1 MNITLK
7 KLGSARTQATVV
19 IDDIV
24 AKKAEEEVVQ
34 NLGSEVK
41 IKGFR
46 PGNAP
51 ADKVR
56 EQISEQRIQ
65 EEVVRHVMPEVMKEA
80 IETHK
85 LNPIIRPNVELS
97 SLSPLTIVVTLV
109 EKPDVKVDVKKVTKA
124 AKAPKQSKPASGQ
137 AEKEAKS
144 EKEKEVKE
152 NGEQESKLLDLLA
165 EHTKVDLASE
175 LIDDEVRDLI
185 QQHAQRLAQFG
196 MDLEKWLKQTGKS
209 IEEFIK
215 EVRPDAEKRLK
226 VRFGIGELVSEWK
239 IDVSE
244 EEMTK
249 AIQEILKP
257 LETEKRAELENL
269 YVPGGHPYEQFR
281 FQKKV
286 EKVMAKLR
294 G

>member
-7 KLGSARTQATVV
+7 KLGSARTQATVI
-19 IDDIV
+19 IDDTV
-24 AKKAEEEVVQ
+24 AKKAEKEVVQ

-46 PGNAP
+46 PGKAP
-51 ADKVR
+51 ADKIR

-65 EEVVRHVMPEVMKEA
+65 EEVVRHVMPEIMKEA

-97 SLSPLTIVVTLV
+97 SLAPLTIIVTLV
-109 EKPDVKVDVKKVTKA
+109 EKPEVKVETRKVMKATKV
-124 AKAPKQSKPASGQ
+124 
-137 AEKEAKS
+137 
-144 EKEKEVKE
+144 VKE
-152 NGEQESKLLDLLA
+152 SNKEGKENKEIKKSGEQEESKLLDLLA

-185 QQHAQRLAQFG
+185 QQHAQRLTQFG
-196 MDLEKWLKQTGKS
+196 LDLEKWLKQTGKS
-209 IEEFIK
+209 IEDFIK

-226 VRFGIGELVSEWK
+226 VRFGIGELINEWK
-239 IDVSE
+239 VDVSD

-249 AIQEILKP
+249 AIQKLLKP
-257 LETEKRAELENL
+257 LDVEKRAELETL
-269 YVPGGHPYEQFR
+269 YVPGEHPYEQFR

-286 EKVMAKLR
+286 EKVMTKLR